1 MTVMQPQPPGV
12 TPITPTAHL
21 RRREREFGTEMGRR
35 KVKPVRFVLIGVLM
49 LAPTAL
55 LLFNMALARVLDV
68 GLALACFAIV
78 AVIAGLVLR
87 MLFHDSRALVQQLD
101 RMAIEQT
108 VISPPFL
115 NSATAYTLLGA
126 MNRAHQAWIER
137 LEETELRVSAGESV
151 VEALHDPLI
160 LLDSGRRV
168 LRANQAARGLF
179 GERMLDRDLAVTLRN
194 PVALEAVDAVLTGAA
209 SRTVEFMLPVPVER
223 ALEARVKPF
232 NRPVPSVNGVETIER
247 GVLLTLHDVTLLKR
261 SEQMR
266 ADFVANASHE
276 LRTPLSTLVGFI
288 ETIRGPARDDDEA
301 RDRFLAIMHDQA
313 GRMTRLVSDLL
324 SLSRI
329 EMDEHT
335 PPTTQA
341 DVAELVRRVAAALEL
356 KAAGRRM
363 RIRIEGEG
371 ELPPVLGDEDQLA
384 QVFQNLIDNALKYGR
399 EQTDVTVRLA
409 VHEPGPVAI
418 PVSGTPAPGLAMA
431 ALPVL
436 PGRRRPVRSV
446 TIAITDRGEGIPR
459 THLPRLTERF
469 YRVDPARSRA
479 MGGTGL
485 GLAIVKHIVNRHR
498 GRLTIDSEV
507 GKGSTFTVFLPSA
520 PDRQTSAEGGNPVAA
535 APQQVASG

>member
-1 MTVMQPQPPGV
+1 
-12 TPITPTAHL
+12 
-21 RRREREFGTEMGRR
+21 MGRR

-446 TIAITDRGEGIPR
+446 TIAVTDRGEGIPR

-520 PDRQTSAEGGNPVAA
+520 PDRQTSAGGGNPVAA
-535 APQQVASG
+535 VPQQVASG